1 MRARRGAAAII
12 LGVVI
17 AAVGFAIA
25 RSQALGRPND
35 MVWQTAAS
43 GSSLRSVYA
52 TADGRHGWVV
62 GTDGTILATEDG
74 GGHWT
79 PETSSTSNNLRGIV
93 VAADGRRGWVVGD
106 NGTIL
111 ATEDRGEHW

>member
-1 MRARRGAAAII
+1 MRARRCAAAII

-52 TADGRHGWVV
+52 TADGRRGWVV
-62 GTDGTILATEDG
+62 GTDGTILTTEDG

-79 PETSSTSNNLRGIV
+79 SQTSLTSNHLLGV
-93 VAADGRRGWVVGD
+93 AVAADGRHGWAVGD

-111 ATEDRGEHW
+111 